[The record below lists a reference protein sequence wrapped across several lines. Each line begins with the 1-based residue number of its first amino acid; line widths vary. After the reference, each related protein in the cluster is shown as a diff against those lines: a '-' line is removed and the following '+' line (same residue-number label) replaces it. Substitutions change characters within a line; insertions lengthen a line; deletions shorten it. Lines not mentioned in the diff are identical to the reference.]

1 MSSSSCAC
9 PVLVVDDDD
18 AIRDSLSMLLED
30 EGYPVAT
37 ASNGQEALD
46 YLQSGPRPCLILLDL
61 KMPVMNGQEFR
72 SAQQLDA
79 DISAIPVAVISAHVT
94 TQVRAEVEADAFLP
108 KPVDID
114 ALLETVERYCSL

>member
-1 MSSSSCAC
+1 MSNSLAAC

-37 ASNGQEALD
+37 ASNGREALD
-46 YLQSGPRPCLILLDL
+46 YLHRGPRPCLILLDL

-72 SAQQLDA
+72 LAQQRDRTL
-79 DISAIPVAVISAHVT
+79 SAIPVAVISAHVT
-94 TQVRAEVEADAFLP
+94 KQVHVEVAAEAFLP
-108 KPVDID
+108 KPVDI
-114 ALLETVERYCSL
+114 AVLLQTVERYCLT

>member
-1 MSSSSCAC
+1 MSSSLAAC

-37 ASNGQEALD
+37 ASNGREALD
-46 YLQSGPRPCLILLDL
+46 YLHSGPRPCLILLDL
-61 KMPVMNGQEFR
+61 KMPVMNGKEFR
-72 SAQQLDA
+72 LAQQRDRLL
-79 DISAIPVAVISAHVT
+79 SAIPVAVISAHVT
-94 TQVRAEVEADAFLP
+94 KQVSMEVEADAFLP

-114 ALLETVERYCSL
+114 VLLQTVQRYCVA

>member
-1 MSSSSCAC
+1 MSSSLAAC

-37 ASNGQEALD
+37 ASNGREALD
-46 YLQSGPRPCLILLDL
+46 YLHRGSRPCLILLDL
-61 KMPVMNGQEFR
+61 KMPVMNGKEFR
-72 SAQQLDA
+72 LAQQRDRLL
-79 DISAIPVAVISAHVT
+79 SAIPVAVISAHVT
-94 TQVRAEVEADAFLP
+94 KQVSMEIEADAFLP

-114 ALLETVERYCSL
+114 VLLQTVQRYCVA